1 MNCGGSS
8 VAIDDHWAG
17 SSPVLIGPLSRS
29 DSGSAEPSRVPQGAS
44 NKPRLLAAVCFEAD
58 SSNDVPRFAS
68 ILKLQT
74 RPELVGQKVK
84 LVAYDSER
92 KRYGCELASGQQLSV
107 SEENLMILRGVFA
120 DSAEALFFAKV
131 GWPW

>member
-1 MNCGGSS
+1 MSCDGGSDG
-8 VAIDDHWAG
+8 IDDHWAG
-17 SSPVLIGPLSRS
+17 SSPVLIGPLPHS
-29 DSGSAEPSRVPQGAS
+29 DSASTKPSSVPQGAS
-44 NKPRLLAAVCFEAD
+44 KKPRLLTGVCYDASD
-58 SSNDVPRFAS
+58 DPSSNDVPRFAS

-120 DSAEALFFAKV
+120 DSAEALFLRK
-131 GWPW
+131 